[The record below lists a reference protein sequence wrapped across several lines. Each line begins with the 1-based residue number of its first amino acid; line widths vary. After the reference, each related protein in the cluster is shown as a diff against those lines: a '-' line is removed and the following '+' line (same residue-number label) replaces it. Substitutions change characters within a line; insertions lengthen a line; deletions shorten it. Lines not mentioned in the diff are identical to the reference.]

1 LLANNV
7 SSCRFSYDAF
17 VVAQRAGLVTM
28 NLGIT
33 EGGETVTLYSA
44 VHVSNVP

>member
-1 LLANNV
+1 
-7 SSCRFSYDAF
+7 
-17 VVAQRAGLVTM
+17 M